1 MSNLLIIKKMAKVVQ
16 LKFSENGALESI
28 MEVARFRY
36 AEAAKTF
43 FREHYDSFSEDYFVE
58 LWNDFVF
65 SVPDLNSV
73 FVLRDLD

>member
-1 MSNLLIIKKMAKVVQ
+1 MSNLLIIKEMAKLVQ

-28 MEVARFRY
+28 MEVALLRS

-43 FREHYDSFSEDYFVE
+43 FRELYETYSEDYFVE
-58 LWNDFVF
+58 AWNDFVF
-65 SVPDLNSV
+65 SVPAFNIV